1 MKVLK
6 TDVCLDG
13 GTIKIVTTE
22 ATYCIDNRFNS
33 TTVGAIYLGY
43 PKNDYSNYSLLQD
56 IMKMELRDAVDVFF
70 KGSGHSEEFINS
82 VHKHLYL

>member
-6 TDVCLDG
+6 IGVCLDG
-13 GTIKIVTTE
+13 GTIKIITTE

-33 TTVGAIYLGY
+33 TTVGAIYSGY
-43 PKNDYSNYSLLQD
+43 PRDDYSNYLLLQD

-70 KGSGHSEEFINS
+70 KGSDHSENFINS